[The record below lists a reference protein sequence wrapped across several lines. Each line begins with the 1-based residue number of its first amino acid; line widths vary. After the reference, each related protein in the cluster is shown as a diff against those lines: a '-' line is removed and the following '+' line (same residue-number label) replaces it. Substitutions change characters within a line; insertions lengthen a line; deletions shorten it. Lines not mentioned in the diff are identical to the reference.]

1 MVSARVNRDWFYKL
15 ASDLQDERVEAAV
28 GLIGELSA
36 LTLPDDADEWSY
48 VLKRL
53 INGLASSR
61 NSARLGFSL
70 CLAEV
75 VNVAL
80 NMEGDVPA
88 ELGSMNNLLDLLSDT
103 LSLNSKSADSK
114 KPAKGKDERG
124 LLFGKMFGLQALL
137 SEVVFAK
144 IFISE
149 DGEISAFAFRF
160 MDELCQLAVVR
171 TWLREPCLFTL
182 FQAIQKLLP
191 YVDIHV
197 AQSILKLLDQY
208 QLTLTNEGIAIY
220 VLLNHNRSVD
230 LSSALAQ
237 VTLSSKSW
245 KANDP
250 LARGNLPLLSKVL
263 CNSGAADG
271 EDSVKAANWA
281 PRLHF
286 VWDVLLPV
294 VTQEPSSSNGSGK
307 QKNKKRKKEKSH
319 IIQFPEFW
327 QAAVDETIFNEKA
340 SNERKFLGFV
350 IFEKTLPLV
359 PSNWVSCC
367 FSQNFLRTL
376 INHSSDSRRFLFKI
390 SHKILNSIVDIC
402 QKDPSHKLVPCFTAL
417 LFGPN
422 GSINFDKLTKT
433 KTVSKLLA
441 LDQLDEATLCEIFE
455 SLSNYSV
462 KSSSS
467 AEKTQLQF
475 ALDTL
480 LYVVRGH
487 RAQLTH
493 DMVVELL
500 LRPIVSLAFFFEGDE
515 TINTLAN
522 ERLQSILSEAMQSTT
537 QNHSYQYYALQ
548 MIREAES
555 SGKQL
560 ATKMDESLNEVKEN
574 AFKVLS
580 SVSTDLE
587 NAQLRGIEMLL
598 SMSLL
603 QLYSG
608 ESDAV
613 QVAEELCSFYK
624 NRDEN
629 DSSLV
634 GMTEILLSLLAQR
647 KALLKK
653 SSLYVWQQFIEDIG
667 EEELKV
673 LLDVLSARENKKGFS
688 QLFEGAGE
696 YEAMDEG
703 SSEEKELDD
712 EKSEEEDE
720 EDEQDESSIED
731 DDESSASVDDEQE
744 EGAEQSDIAKIDR
757 EAASALAKALN
768 LPENIVNEKG
778 EVKFDQLGDDDE
790 HEFDAE
796 EDGDEDEESMDDE
809 KMMELDGQLSEIF
822 KRRKQALSSI
832 STGNQRKIEAQE
844 SRESVIAFKQRIIDM
859 LEIYVRHVEKSALK
873 ESNLEAEKSAYP
885 PCLLLIQPMIR
896 CIQQTTDKALA
907 NRIAKLLKSKLFK
920 IKTSFFSRISH
931 QNTLFE
937 MLKSVHD
944 ALLQSKPG
952 LHQETYYSV
961 GSSASLFLSKI
972 IMESSDG
979 NSDDNLGQIIDLY
992 AETMKKWASSGK
1004 FGPSL
1009 FMDLPNWLFTRKQT
1023 C

>member
-1 MVSARVNRDWFYKL
+1 MVSGRVNRDWFYKL
-15 ASDLQDERVEAAV
+15 ASDVPDERVGAAV
-28 GLIGELSA
+28 GLIEELSA
-36 LTLPDDADEWSY
+36 LRLPDDADEWSY
-48 VLKRL
+48 VLRRL

-75 VNVAL
+75 INVAL

-88 ELGSMNNLLDLLSDT
+88 ELASMDDLLDLVSDM
-103 LSLNSKSADSK
+103 LSLGGDSK

-124 LLFGKMFGLQALL
+124 LLFGKMFGLQAFL
-137 SEVVFAK
+137 SDTVFSK

-149 DGEISAFAFRF
+149 DGKMTAFAFRF
-160 MDELCQLAVVR
+160 MEKLCQLAVVR

-182 FQAIQKLLP
+182 FQAVQKLLP

-197 AQSILKLLDQY
+197 AERILKLLDQY

-220 VLLNHNRSVD
+220 ILLNHSGSAD

-245 KANDP
+245 KSNDP

-263 CNSGAADG
+263 CNSSAADG
-271 EDSVKAANWA
+271 EDSIKAANWA

-286 VWDVLLPV
+286 VWDIILPV
-294 VTQEPSSSNGSGK
+294 VTQEPSSTNANDK
-307 QKNKKRKKEKSH
+307 PKNKKRKKEKSH

-340 SNERKFLGFV
+340 SNERKFLGFI
-350 IFEKTLPLV
+350 IFEKALPLV
-359 PSNWVSCC
+359 PSDWVSCC

-376 INHSSDSRRFLFKI
+376 INHSSDSRRFLYKI
-390 SHKILNSIVDIC
+390 SRKTLDSIVDIC
-402 QKDPSHKLVPCFTAL
+402 QKDTSHKLVPCVTAL

-441 LDQLDEATLCEIFE
+441 LDQLDEATLSEIFE
-455 SLSNYSV
+455 SLSNYLM

-467 AEKTQLQF
+467 AEKSQVQF

-480 LYVVRGH
+480 LHVVRNH

-493 DMVVELL
+493 DMVVESL
-500 LRPIVSLAFFFEGDE
+500 LRPVVTLAFFFQGDE

-522 ERLQSILSEAMQSTT
+522 ERLQSILSEVMQSNN
-537 QNHSYQYYALQ
+537 QSHSYQYYALQ
-548 MIREAES
+548 VIIDAES

-560 ATKMDESLNEVKEN
+560 TTKMDQSLNEIKES
-574 AFKVLS
+574 ALKVLS
-580 SVSTDLE
+580 NVSTDLG

-608 ESDAV
+608 EGDAV
-613 QVAEELCSFYK
+613 QIVEELCSFYE

-629 DSSLV
+629 ASSLV
-634 GMTEILLSLLAQR
+634 GMAEILLSLLAQR

-653 SSLYVWQQFIEDIG
+653 SSLHVWQQFIEDIG

-688 QLFEGAGE
+688 QLFEGADE
-696 YEAMDEG
+696 YEEMDDNLP
-703 SSEEKELDD
+703 EEKEVDD
-712 EKSEEEDE
+712 ENSEEEDE
-720 EDEQDESSIED
+720 EDESSVD
-731 DDESSASVDDEQE
+731 DDESSASGDDEQKE
-744 EGAEQSDIAKIDR
+744 DAEQNDIDKIDR
-757 EAASALAKALN
+757 ETTSALAKALN

-778 EVKFDQLGDDDE
+778 EVKFDQLGDDEDQ
-790 HEFDAE
+790 EFDAD
-796 EDGDEDEESMDDE
+796 EDGDDDEESMDDE

-822 KRRKQALSSI
+822 KRRKQALSNI

-844 SRESVIAFKQRIIDM
+844 SRESVVAFKQRIVDM
-859 LEIYVRHVEKSALK
+859 LEIYVKHVEKSALK
-873 ESNLEAEKSAYP
+873 ESNLEAENLACP
-885 PCLLLIQPMIR
+885 PCLLLIQPMTK

-920 IKTSFFSRISH
+920 IKISYFSHIGD
-931 QNTLFE
+931 QDILFE
-937 MLKSVHD
+937 MLKSIHD
-944 ALLQSKPG
+944 QLLQPKPG
-952 LHQETYYSV
+952 LHQDTYYSV

-972 IMESSDG
+972 IMENSDG
-979 NSDDNLGQIIDLY
+979 NTDDSLSRIIDLY
-992 AETMKKWASSGK
+992 AATMKKWASSGK

-1009 FMDLPNWLFTRKQT
+1009 FMDLPNWLLTRKQT